1 MKRRCLRQ
9 GAPVAAMPPVLV
21 KRPATATAPLAV
33 SVPVMAAVLPK
44 VAAPAAD
51 KACMLVLP
59 PPDATV
65 MPPADTVSPDDTVT
79 APAG

>member
-1 MKRRCLRQ
+1 MMSQ
-9 GAPVAAMPPVLV
+9 ATSPVAVMPLVLV
-21 KRPATATAPLAV
+21 RRPATVAAPLAV
-33 SVPVMAAVLPK
+33 SVPVMAAVLLK
-44 VAAPAAD
+44 VAAPATD

-65 MPPADTVSPDDTVT
+65 MPPADTASPDDTVT